1 MKLIIPMA
9 GMGKRMR
16 PHTLTIPK
24 PLLPIAGKPIVQR
37 LAEEIAEVA
46 GAQLEEIAFIIGDFG
61 KDVENQLLDIA
72 KNLGATGKI
81 YFQEQALGTAHAIY
95 CAAESLQGNVTVA
108 FADTLFKADFYLD
121 TDADAVI
128 WSKQVEN
135 PQAFGVLKVD
145 NEGFITD
152 FIEKPKI
159 FVSDLAIIG
168 IYYFKSGEQLAAELK
183 YLLDNKIVVNGE
195 YQLTDALENMKNKGV
210 KFKTAT
216 VDEWLDCGNKD
227 STVATNGRILWHI
240 GNTISESVSYVNS
253 VIIEPC
259 FLGENVVI
267 ENSVI
272 GPFVSV
278 EAGTQISKSVISNA
292 IIGQNTKLS
301 GLFADNCMLGNYVEL
316 TESSKNLSI
325 GDFSALY

>member
-72 KNLGATGKI
+72 KNLGAVGKI

-135 PQAFGVLKVD
+135 PQAFGVFKVD
-145 NEGFITD
+145 AHGFITD
-152 FIEKPKI
+152 FIEKPKT

-195 YQLTDALENMKNKGV
+195 YQLTDALENMKNKGI

-227 STVATNGRILWHI
+227 STVSTNGRILYHI
-240 GNTISESVSYVNS
+240 GDTISDSAQVLDS
-253 VIIEPC
+253 VIIPPC
-259 FLGENVVI
+259 FLGDNVLI

-272 GPFVSV
+272 GPYVSV
-278 EAGTQISKSVISNA
+278 EAGTHIEKSVVSNA
-292 IIGQNTKLS
+292 IIGQNSELS
-301 GLFADNCMLGNYVEL
+301 GLILENSMFGNEVKFAEIP
-316 TESSKNLSI
+316 KNISI
-325 GDFSALY
+325 GDFSVVF